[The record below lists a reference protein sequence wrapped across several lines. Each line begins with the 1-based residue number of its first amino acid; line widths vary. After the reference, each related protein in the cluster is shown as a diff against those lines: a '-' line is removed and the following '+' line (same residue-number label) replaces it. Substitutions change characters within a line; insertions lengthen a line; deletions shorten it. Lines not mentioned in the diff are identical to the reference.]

1 MKQEVDIV
9 YNKVCSAC
17 LSSDRDLVFIIGQSD
32 IYQIFRLLMY
42 DFVGDKFEELQET
55 LQVCWECLALLR
67 RFDKF
72 KKQVHT
78 AQETIL
84 SLKDNHENTDHTY
97 SFSQSLSTLGLT
109 IKNGYDFCYDN
120 KNTIQT
126 EWTPKI
132 VAVSFG
138 SNVKNEL
145 NNDEQ
150 MLESTQM
157 LEDPNII
164 VKPQIVI
171 KQEPINLQEHN
182 KGDNKTV
189 LSKVTIS
196 IGPLPEDRTDLSLVE
211 DVQSND
217 YTEEKPDLKA
227 GSMEYMNDEDTVAI
241 STGSLPGDKGNA
253 SKDLVEEKADL
264 NLYPSF
270 EMNPYITEYMNDEAM
285 LAFREKAKEKI
296 QYASAA
302 YKCDLCI
309 IDFSSQQ
316 QVDKHCK
323 LAHKARAGTKVC
335 KICLVY
341 IEEERMSYHMQSHY
355 VRHVCR
361 LCGHSEAS
369 NRLAQVHAQQHLA
382 KKPPS
387 AFINK
392 DLKKEMND
400 EDLLSNTP
408 SANSETQV
416 LRKLSKNAVVAYK
429 CFECDMFFQTNNT
442 RKAHMAKYHN
452 ASSLECDL
460 CNKVFANRST
470 LIRHLSTTGHVR
482 IPVSSSKRTYS
493 CRNKLS

>member
-323 LAHKARAGTKVC
+323 LAHKAKNKYNSGGKPRAMPT
-335 KICLVY
+335 
-341 IEEERMSYHMQSHY
+341 
-355 VRHVCR
+355 
-361 LCGHSEAS
+361 
-369 NRLAQVHAQQHLA
+369 
-382 KKPPS
+382 
-387 AFINK
+387 
-392 DLKKEMND
+392 
-400 EDLLSNTP
+400 
-408 SANSETQV
+408 
-416 LRKLSKNAVVAYK
+416 
-429 CFECDMFFQTNNT
+429 
-442 RKAHMAKYHN
+442 
-452 ASSLECDL
+452 
-460 CNKVFANRST
+460 
-470 LIRHLSTTGHVR
+470 
-482 IPVSSSKRTYS
+482 
-493 CRNKLS
+493 